1 MGIGC
6 DTGSMPIRI
15 LLAFSDSFSHARAN
29 SCSAWTLVR
38 CGGVG
43 RAWFREGKSV
53 SQSVRRSIQ

>member
-15 LLAFSDSFSHARAN
+15 LLAFSASFSHARAN

-43 RAWFREGKSV
+43 RAWFREGSRSV
-53 SQSVRRSIQ
+53 S